1 MESHMCQTTNQII
14 YDCIYIY
21 VIISHWHMIFTL
33 FHMSFHSVRYGMSEE
48 CRMCSSLFGCLC
60 DVHRPT
66 MASGISVAQRGG
78 WIGGPSGFENQY
90 VTGATKRSGDLS
102 IVIGDI
108 LYTINTAWGCTL
120 NSIASLLHP
129 QWVVCISHV
138 GETDEKTLHPCLH
151 SIWDCIVC
159 IPWSPCRSCILPR
172 RVWFKH
178 QPKQRHICLFLPFK
192 PVICLGQILLNNTA
206 PSTENQADST
216 K

>member
-1 MESHMCQTTNQII
+1 
-14 YDCIYIY
+14 
-21 VIISHWHMIFTL
+21 MIFTL

-66 MASGISVAQRGG
+66 MASGISV
-78 WIGGPSGFENQY
+78 
-90 VTGATKRSGDLS
+90 ATKRSGDLS

-172 RVWFKH
+172 RVWFKN
-178 QPKQRHICLFLPFK
+178 QPKQRHIWLFLPFK